1 MDIGIWD
8 FLTVVMF
15 VFALVMMIAGIFSA
29 YFGAGK
35 SRAYGV
41 AIFVVGAAAA
51 LVWGYLVGYSDIEP
65 FCDVAAWDVMYD
77 AIINAL
83 AVVIGALIAI
93 GVFLVAVLKS

>member
-15 VFALVMMIAGIFSA
+15 VFALVMMVAGLFST

-41 AIFVVGAAAA
+41 AILAVGLVVAVAWA
-51 LVWGYLVGYSDIEP
+51 YLVGYSDIEP
-65 FCDVAAWDVMYD
+65 LCNVAAWDVMYD
-77 AIINAL
+77 AIINAI
-83 AVVIGALIAI
+83 AVIIGALVAI